1 MCFNPFSFLGPAY
14 AKLVAQKSKGMPL
27 VCFNLNKLVGGAAVE
42 AMGNVSQELFK
53 AYKIQHELLVKGFSY
68 HLPSH

>member
-1 MCFNPFSFLGPAY
+1 MCFNPSLFVGPAY

-42 AMGNVSQELFK
+42 ATGIVSQELFK
-53 AYKIQHELLVKGFSY
+53 AYKSQHELLVKGFSS
-68 HLPSH
+68 HLSSY